1 MEDQKHTTDF
11 TIEIDNFSQRKTM
24 ISSPNFLSGGC
35 EWYVKVLPK
44 GDCINDRHVHIYL
57 CVGNPESLRP
67 GWKIRTRNSFVV
79 LNQSGKE
86 LYRLEGFLLDKNKLT
101 LKVQVKVVEVVDEG
115 EVTGN
120 EMLEFKGFQVPYSKV
135 SSLTR
140 LFKDHRNIAKNF
152 REKDQLVKT
161 SYMIDLLDLIETLN
175 KPPYSLS
182 ETELR
187 NALRKLME
195 LKEVGFKV
203 NWLKKKHDE
212 IQKRESN
219 KTMISDLNKG
229 TKAIWLDGVVHSWKV
244 RVRGLVML
252 QVIKTPGKQMFLQIE
267 LTVREVELMEY
278 GLRT

>member
-86 LYRLEGFLLDKNKLT
+86 LYRLEDNCCRLYCDQIKQWGWFLHWWMFFYQGFLLDKNKLT

-252 QVIKTPGKQMFLQIE
+252 
-267 LTVREVELMEY
+267 
-278 GLRT
+278 